1 MLKIILGVIFI
12 YPLINLVIG
21 KVNKKTEN
29 FSNKLF
35 LSPMYKDL
43 FHILSFALGIIG
55 FVLVFMWGFNK
66 VLFHCIFLALCICIT
81 EFIAGMFKR
90 YNVKILKN
98 ELCITSF
105 LGKKLLLQY
114 KDISRIENRGRS
126 GLMIYSN
133 NKKIISIP
141 IECIGY
147 NDFEKLLHDKGFK
160 F

>member
-1 MLKIILGVIFI
+1 
-12 YPLINLVIG
+12 
-21 KVNKKTEN
+21 
-29 FSNKLF
+29 
-35 LSPMYKDL
+35 
-43 FHILSFALGIIG
+43 
-55 FVLVFMWGFNK
+55 
-66 VLFHCIFLALCICIT
+66 
-81 EFIAGMFKR
+81 MFKR

-98 ELCITSF
+98 ELYITSF

-141 IECIGY
+141 VECAGY

>member
-66 VLFHCIFLALCICIT
+66 VFVLL
-81 EFIAGMFKR
+81 
-90 YNVKILKN
+90 N
-98 ELCITSF
+98 
-105 LGKKLLLQY
+105 LLQECL
-114 KDISRIENRGRS
+114 KDIM
-126 GLMIYSN
+126 L
-133 NKKIISIP
+133 
-141 IECIGY
+141 
-147 NDFEKLLHDKGFK
+147 K

>member
-43 FHILSFALGIIG
+43 FHILSFALEIIG
-55 FVLVFMWGFNK
+55 FILVFMWGFNK

-90 YNVKILKN
+90 YNVKILKMN
-98 ELCITSF
+98 FVLPLFWERNF
-105 LGKKLLLQY
+105 Y
-114 KDISRIENRGRS
+114 
-126 GLMIYSN
+126 
-133 NKKIISIP
+133 
-141 IECIGY
+141 Y
-147 NDFEKLLHDKGFK
+147 NIKTLVG
-160 F
+160 

>member
-43 FHILSFALGIIG
+43 FHILSSSLGIIG
-55 FVLVFMWGFNK
+55 FVLVFIWGFNK

-105 LGKKLLLQY
+105 LERNFY
-114 KDISRIENRGRS
+114 
-126 GLMIYSN
+126 
-133 NKKIISIP
+133 
-141 IECIGY
+141 Y
-147 NDFEKLLHDKGFK
+147 NIKTLVV
-160 F
+160 